1 MKPLS
6 SAWTRHLDGQAKDDF
21 EIIVRNSTLLLTRL
35 KDYIEENERSLLS
48 LNTSA
53 DDFEDPNWS
62 HKQAFRN
69 GQLSGLK
76 KMKEL
81 IPF

>member
-1 MKPLS
+1 MDWDDVDPIKKKPVK
-6 SAWTRHLDGQAKDDF
+6 KD
-21 EIIVRNSTLLLTRL
+21 LTRL
-35 KDYIEENERSLLS
+35 SIGDLKEYIEENERQLLS

-53 DDFEDPNWS
+53 SDFEDPNWS